1 MLHRLILLV
10 RCIFSPLRNR
20 NSEVVHVNQ
29 KAIACLRNIAIA
41 FITQSKVLKLCH
53 KQQQL

>member
-1 MLHRLILLV
+1 MTISHECAACR
-10 RCIFSPLRNR
+10 
-20 NSEVVHVNQ
+20 NQ